1 MRITFMRQR
10 KGEEMKAIRGS
21 NSADLPAVV
30 REVMEL
36 LDRTATDLVRTD
48 QNDLRIYS
56 YDTVTSEP
64 VCDVYHGFFD
74 EEHNDLAL
82 TSFLYKEMGSRLSRK
97 GLVRYKTDFS
107 VVYMSDILANL
118 RLDLETRLKAFF
130 VVACGGV
137 CQREDVE
144 RLIKMDWKDLIAAIR
159 IAQDEG
165 MSAVEVLDFIEQP
178 AVAA

>member
-1 MRITFMRQR
+1 MKITIMKQR
-10 KGEEMKAIRGS
+10 KGEQMKATSGS
-21 NSADLPAVV
+21 NSADLRAVV
-30 REVMEL
+30 REVIEL
-36 LDRTATDLVRTD
+36 LGRSATNLARTG
-48 QNDLRIYS
+48 QNDLSIYS

-97 GLVRYKTDFS
+97 GLNRYKTDFS
-107 VVYMSDILANL
+107 VGYMSDILANL

-137 CQREDVE
+137 CQREDVG
-144 RLIKMDWKDLIAAIR
+144 RLMELDWKSLIAAIR

-178 AVAA
+178 VTA